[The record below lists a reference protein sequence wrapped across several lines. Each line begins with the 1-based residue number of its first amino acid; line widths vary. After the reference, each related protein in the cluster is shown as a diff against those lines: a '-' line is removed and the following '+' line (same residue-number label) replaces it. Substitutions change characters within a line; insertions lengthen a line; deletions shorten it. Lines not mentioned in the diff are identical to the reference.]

1 MESLVLSVEAY
12 VRQRLPQYIE
22 ELRTL
27 CAIDS
32 YSYHK
37 PGLDAVAAWLVERL
51 QHIGVEATSI
61 EREKWGNDLYGV
73 LKSDGRG
80 NVLLLGHSDT
90 VYPVGTAAARPLRVD
105 GDTSL
110 GPGTC

>member
-1 MESLVLSVEAY
+1 MDVRSLVLSVEAY
-12 VRQRLPQYIE
+12 VQQRLPQYIE

-37 PGLDAVAAWLVERL
+37 PGLDAVAAWLARRL

-61 EREKWGNDLYGV
+61 ERDKWGNDLYGV

-80 NVLLLGHSDT
+80 NGILLRQYDT
-90 VYPVGTAAARPLRVD
+90 LYPSRSSAPRP
-105 GDTSL
+105 
-110 GPGTC
+110 

>member
-37 PGLDAVAAWLVERL
+37 LGLDAVAAWLAERL
-51 QHIGVEATSI
+51 QHLGVEATSI
-61 EREKWGNDLYGV
+61 EREK
-73 LKSDGRG
+73 
-80 NVLLLGHSDT
+80 
-90 VYPVGTAAARPLRVD
+90 
-105 GDTSL
+105 
-110 GPGTC
+110 